1 MAQLKELLYIHENTI
16 IKIFT
21 NRIKNLGSKITSMQ
35 VENKQ
40 QNETYKKMK
49 RDMTEETQKLET
61 DYKNNEVVQNLIQQN
76 TDMKEQIAELEDRL
90 GRNNLQ
96 FMGIKW
102 KSGVENEAWRES
114 ETKVKVFLQEKL
126 GLETDEI
133 TIERVNRA
141 GKKEGE
147 KRRTII
153 AKFLNCK
160 QREKVLNKY
169 KELKLWENQIYKN
182 EDFSEYT
189 VEKRRILFKR
199 GKEIRERGE
208 FTKVVYNRLVSS

>member
-1 MAQLKELLYIHENTI
+1 
-16 IKIFT
+16 
-21 NRIKNLGSKITSMQ
+21 
-35 VENKQ
+35 
-40 QNETYKKMK
+40 
-49 RDMTEETQKLET
+49 
-61 DYKNNEVVQNLIQQN
+61 
-76 TDMKEQIAELEDRL
+76 
-90 GRNNLQ
+90 
-96 FMGIKW
+96 MGIKE
-102 KSGVENEAWRES
+102 KSGVENETWEES
-114 ETKVKVFLQEKL
+114 ETKMKVFLQEKL

-199 GKEIRERGE
+199 AKEIRERGE
-208 FTKVVYNRLVSS
+208 FAKVVYNRLVS